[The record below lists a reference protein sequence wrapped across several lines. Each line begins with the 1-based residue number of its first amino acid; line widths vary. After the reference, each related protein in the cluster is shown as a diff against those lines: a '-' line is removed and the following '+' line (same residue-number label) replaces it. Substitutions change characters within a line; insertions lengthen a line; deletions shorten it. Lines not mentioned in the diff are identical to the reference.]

1 MTQPASTPIYVWR
14 YTLRSRQPL
23 NALNPAREH
32 PGALVKIGD
41 GVGCLHPRP
50 ELDDLPLERQLSIL
64 VKDGF
69 TSHLEKLRVAC
80 KLDAAVRQAG
90 RNAFTDFD
98 IPPSHSYNSP
108 AEAGGVVKIKGGPEL
123 ARDPAPLRDCLAAK
137 LRLDFNQTLTV
148 KQFLEFVRRL
158 DDATLQRIDFV
169 EDPFD
174 AHQLDWDKVQRGL
187 PFDLASDRAP
197 VRARVAIVKPACDLI
212 RARPGRVVFT
222 SYMDHPI
229 GQLFAAREAAAY
241 YAANPQQEEVCGL
254 ASHTLFEPDEFI
266 ERLRV
271 DAQNRL
277 LCPPGPAFGFDD
289 LLEKLPWE
297 KLA

>member
-1 MTQPASTPIYVWR
+1 MTHPASPPIYVWR

-23 NALNPAREH
+23 SALNPSREH
-32 PGALVKIGD
+32 PGALVRIGD

-50 ELDDLPLERQLSIL
+50 ELGDLPLERQLSIL
-64 VKDGF
+64 AKDGI

-80 KLDAAVRQAG
+80 KLDAVARQAG
-90 RNAFTDFD
+90 RNAFVDFE
-98 IPPSHSYNSP
+98 IPPSHYYSAP
-108 AEAGGVVKIKGGPEL
+108 LGGGGVVKIKGGPEL
-123 ARDPAPLRDCLAAK
+123 ARDPAPLRECPAAK

-148 KQFLEFVRRL
+148 AEFRQFVRRL
-158 DDATLQRIDFV
+158 DDATLERIDFV

-174 AHQLDWDKVQRGL
+174 AHQYDWDKVQRQV
-187 PFDLASDRAP
+187 PFDLASDRAA
-197 VRARVAIVKPACDLI
+197 VRARVAVLKPACDI
-212 RARPGRVVFT
+212 VRPRPGRVVFT

-229 GQLFAAREAAAY
+229 GVLFAAREAAAY
-241 YAANPQQEEVCGL
+241 YAGNPHQAEVCGL
-254 ASHTLFEPDEFI
+254 ASHTLFEPDEFS

-271 DAQNRL
+271 DDQNRL

-297 KLA
+297 KLT